1 MAARRNLQSL
11 SNLVSAITRLSH
23 TNSDGNS
30 EEAEDTDVE
39 ATKKSLFPSTN
50 GRASQSTSTQ
60 DSGNSQSRVAT
71 SSVNVSEQEISNSTS
86 DRRFRDSFERFVA
99 DRKKRSKSVKTS
111 SSNSSKKAKCQEQQ
125 LIFSCHAVTGCSLSN
140 RSVKIIQY
148 NSFHLTILRMEFR
161 Y

>member
-11 SNLVSAITRLSH
+11 SNLVNAITRLSH

-39 ATKKSLFPSTN
+39 ATIRSLFQRSTN
-50 GRASQSTSTQ
+50 GRAGQSTSTQ

-71 SSVNVSEQEISNSTS
+71 SSVNVSEQEISNSTP
-86 DRRFRDSFERFVA
+86 DRRFRNSFERFVA

-111 SSNSSKKAKCQEQQ
+111 SSNSSKKAKSNNSYSLAMQS
-125 LIFSCHAVTGCSLSN
+125 LHAACRIVVL
-140 RSVKIIQY
+140 K
-148 NSFHLTILRMEFR
+148 
-161 Y
+161 